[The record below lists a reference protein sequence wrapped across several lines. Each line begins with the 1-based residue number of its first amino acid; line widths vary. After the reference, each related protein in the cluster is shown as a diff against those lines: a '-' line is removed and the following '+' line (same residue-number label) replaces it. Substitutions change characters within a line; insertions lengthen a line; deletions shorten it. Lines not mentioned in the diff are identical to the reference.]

1 MALHRN
7 SYDRHII
14 RLLKQQKTGGMT
26 TMTNRESHEATY
38 ERRTSETATKHDPE
52 CDCGICQ
59 YCNGDEDKF
68 GNPTK
73 KGERE
78 MDELTDAI
86 KRMLILECSECDEAR
101 TENLQNVL
109 LHACAFETRQ
119 FAKTAWK
126 RGWIIEANKVLC
138 PNCRADA
145 EDWEAV

>member
-1 MALHRN
+1 MKQEELAKHR
-7 SYDRHII
+7 Y
-14 RLLKQQKTGGMT
+14 
-26 TMTNRESHEATY
+26 
-38 ERRTSETATKHDPE
+38 KHDPS

-73 KGERE
+73 KSEPSIYA
-78 MDELTDAI
+78 LLDAT

-101 TENLQNVL
+101 TENLKYVL

-126 RGWIIEANKVLC
+126 YGWIVEADKVLC
-138 PNCRADA
+138 PMCRG
-145 EDWEAV
+145 EDTDSEMK

>member
-1 MALHRN
+1 
-7 SYDRHII
+7 
-14 RLLKQQKTGGMT
+14 
-26 TMTNRESHEATY
+26 MTNREAHETTY
-38 ERRTSETATKHDPE
+38 ERRTSALATKHDPE

-73 KGERE
+73 KGER
-78 MDELTDAI
+78 DTDALMDAV

-101 TENLQNVL
+101 TKNLKNVL

-126 RGWIIEANKVLC
+126 YGWIVEADKVLC
-138 PNCRADA
+138 PNCRG
-145 EDWEAV
+145 EDTEWEMK